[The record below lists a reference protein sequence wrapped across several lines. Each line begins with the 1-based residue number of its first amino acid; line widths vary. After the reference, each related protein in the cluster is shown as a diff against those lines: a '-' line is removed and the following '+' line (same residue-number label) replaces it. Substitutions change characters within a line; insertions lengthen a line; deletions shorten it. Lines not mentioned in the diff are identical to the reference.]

1 MRILLL
7 LGAGLFVSVA
17 QLSAQSSTQ
26 SVVNATGSSF
36 KDTRFQV
43 DWSVGE
49 LAIIDQMKSANGQLI
64 ITNGFLQP
72 QTPVALDRNLQF
84 NADEVRVLPNP
95 TYDIVEIN
103 LLTTQQGTVSMEV
116 YDANGKVLV
125 RRTVQSL
132 GFGHLERINLAPHA
146 AGTYFLRI
154 NLTPAQGYN
163 RKTGSYKI
171 IKLN

>member
-17 QLSAQSSTQ
+17 QLSAQSSAH

-36 KDTRFQV
+36 QDSRYQV

-49 LAIIDQMKSANGQLI
+49 LALVEQMSSSNGQLI

-72 QTPVALDRNLQF
+72 QTLALDMKRQF

-103 LLTTQQGTVSMEV
+103 LQTAQQGVVNMEV

-125 RRTVQSL
+125 RRTVQSK
-132 GFGHLERINLAPHA
+132 GFGLTERIDLRAQA

-154 NLTPAQGYN
+154 NLTPAQGFSP
-163 RKTGSYKI
+163 KTGSYKI
-171 IKLN
+171 VKLN

>member
-1 MRILLL
+1 MRTILLL
-7 LGAGLFVSVA
+7 WAGLLLSVL

-26 SVVNATGSSF
+26 SVVNATGTSY
-36 KDTRFQV
+36 KGTDYQV

-49 LAIIDQMKSANGQLI
+49 LALVDQMKAGNGQLI

-72 QTPVALDRNLQF
+72 QTLLALDRNRHF

-103 LLTTQQGTVSMEV
+103 LLTAQQGTVSMEI

-125 RRTVQSL
+125 RRNVQSL
-132 GFGHLERINLAPHA
+132 GAGHLERISLKPHA

-154 NLTPAQGYN
+154 TLAPVYGFNW
-163 RKTGSYKI
+163 KTGSYKI
-171 IKLN
+171 IKL